1 MQRYTGAVRGMVIA
15 AAMIGYAGVACA
27 GDMKIGYVD
36 VKSAVENTAAYQA
49 GLKKLEALKNQK
61 QKELDAMSAKIDQ
74 AEKDILGQ
82 SMAMSPDRLAAK
94 QQDLNEMRKNYNRT
108 RDDANEELATEKNR
122 LDMSVGAKLQTV
134 LQEFGKEGGF
144 DMILPRPVMLY
155 ADPKFDVTAEITK
168 RLDKK

>member
-1 MQRYTGAVRGMVIA
+1 
-15 AAMIGYAGVACA
+15 
-27 GDMKIGYVD
+27 MKIGYVD